1 MTSGNSIVSLTLD
14 GIAASGNGTNGCEGV
29 IVATAGTLTILN
41 STISNN
47 PCIAVFNEINP
58 TEINIANTTI
68 SGNNDTS
75 NGLGAIYRNGAG
87 TYNLNNV
94 TVTNN
99 TPDGFNNSSTATG
112 AINVRNSIIA
122 GNRTA
127 SGTPKDITGAFV
139 SQGNNLI
146 GNTTGGTGFTQPTD
160 KTNVAAN
167 LGALANNGGQTDT
180 HLPQTGSPAID
191 AGNNCVLNQSCGTNN
206 PPVAL
211 TRDQRGGRTSRAA
224 NGVVDIGAI
233 EAQIA
238 TAAAVSISR
247 RVLRPD
253 GRGLTNAVVYL
264 TDQRGATT
272 ATRTGAFGFYR
283 FDKVAAGE
291 TVIVTVAS
299 KRYAYAPQIIA
310 VTGEIGDLNFTPG
323 K

>member
-1 MTSGNSIVSLTLD
+1 MNNKLLKTILLTLVLSLTSAASAQTTRTVTNTNDAGAGSLRQTIIDAAAGDTIVFDATVFGTPQTINLTTGTNSIGATSRLVINKSLTITGPGARLLTLRDAGTSSFSRVLAATAGTVRISGMTFTNGRFAMYGSAVTSGNSIVSLTLD

-180 HLPQTGSPAID
+180 HLPQ
-191 AGNNCVLNQSCGTNN
+191 L
-206 PPVAL
+206 
-211 TRDQRGGRTSRAA
+211 
-224 NGVVDIGAI
+224 
-233 EAQIA
+233 
-238 TAAAVSISR
+238 
-247 RVLRPD
+247 
-253 GRGLTNAVVYL
+253 
-264 TDQRGATT
+264 
-272 ATRTGAFGFYR
+272 
-283 FDKVAAGE
+283 
-291 TVIVTVAS
+291 
-299 KRYAYAPQIIA
+299 
-310 VTGEIGDLNFTPG
+310 
-323 K
+323 